1 MVGNVKESL
10 VKKEGKKLVRQ
21 GEKEED
27 QKFIFGGLGDK
38 ILEYL
43 LVGDLILKQ
52 VRVKSFF
59 KNLMYCNGYYLLG
72 FLNLEEKK
80 AFSTS
85 IFFCIYL

>member
-1 MVGNVKESL
+1 MVGNVKESF

-21 GEKEED
+21 GENEED

-59 KNLMYCNGYYLLG
+59 KKLMYCL
-72 FLNLEEKK
+72 
-80 AFSTS
+80 
-85 IFFCIYL
+85 FFFFIMVIICQVF

>member
-1 MVGNVKESL
+1 MVGNVKESS

-21 GEKEED
+21 GENEED

-59 KNLMYCNGYYLLG
+59 KKLMYYL
-72 FLNLEEKK
+72 
-80 AFSTS
+80 
-85 IFFCIYL
+85 FFFFIMVIICQVF